1 MTKAAIFDLDGTLLD
16 SMGVW
21 DQVDIDFLNKRGI
34 AVPPDYTTT
43 VFAMQFR
50 QIAEYTI
57 ARFGLK
63 DTPEELMQEWD
74 DMASVAYSTTVE
86 AKPGALG
93 YLHDLKAAG
102 VKLGV
107 ATSLPPHLREPA
119 LRHVGMFGLFDDIV
133 SVDDVNDVGKD
144 QPDVYLLAA
153 KRLGVKPTD
162 CTVFEDL
169 LVAMKSAKSVGMTVW
184 AMHDD
189 SSAAD
194 WPEIC
199 RLADGVLFDF
209 HNAPR
214 VL

>member
-1 MTKAAIFDLDGTLLD
+1 
-16 SMGVW
+16 
-21 DQVDIDFLNKRGI
+21 
-34 AVPPDYTTT
+34 
-43 VFAMQFR
+43 
-50 QIAEYTI
+50 
-57 ARFGLK
+57 
-63 DTPEELMQEWD
+63 
-74 DMASVAYSTTVE
+74 
-86 AKPGALG
+86 
-93 YLHDLKAAG
+93 
-102 VKLGV
+102 
-107 ATSLPPHLREPA
+107 
-119 LRHVGMFGLFDDIV
+119 MFGLFDDIV

-144 QPDVYLLAA
+144 QPDVYLLVA

>member
-1 MTKAAIFDLDGTLLD
+1 
-16 SMGVW
+16 
-21 DQVDIDFLNKRGI
+21 
-34 AVPPDYTTT
+34 
-43 VFAMQFR
+43 
-50 QIAEYTI
+50 
-57 ARFGLK
+57 
-63 DTPEELMQEWD
+63 
-74 DMASVAYSTTVE
+74 MASVAYSTTVE

-93 YLHDLKAAG
+93 YLHDLKSAG